1 MLLIKKP
8 MRSFGN
14 VISDKSFTALSS
26 DQATTLKNTTSTSY
40 ATLRQETTDSAVF
53 FNQATGEMSY
63 APLTSGTGATG
74 PTGAFGGLVFQ
85 DIIPA
90 NATINLGTPVAY
102 FNDLFVNHVYASG
115 NSVSIGDALITN
127 NGNNAVELPVGTT
140 IGGIIPGTITIQ
152 GAVDFVA
159 DLPTGPSVLVG
170 YAYIVR
176 STKNLYVCITAPPL
190 SVSDYTN
197 VGNITG
203 PTGSTGPAGS
213 ASLTGATGDTGP
225 TGNSG
230 ATGATGST
238 GATGATGPTGNS
250 GATGATGAPSTVT
263 GPTGDQG
270 PQGASSGLVLYMNYN
285 TEFIPTTALVP
296 PPGPLVPPDNSPP
309 PPSGNIPVLSS
320 TDAIILNPALTEVLS
335 LFSSNT
341 DTYLIFQFACNPL
354 LDLGIPQTVIPPGIW
369 DMNLFCWASFANRI
383 TVYFNL
389 YILDT
394 SDNSLTLV
402 STSSTALVSNSGL
415 PVQYTFSCN
424 TPLISLTTTQCIFVA
439 VNAYKRTGT
448 NVTLHVFFQDQSFYS
463 HMHTTWSTP
472 GNTGATGP
480 TGPTG
485 RTGPTGSTGATGAPS
500 TVTGATGST
509 GATGPTG
516 NTGSTGATGAP
527 STVTGPTGS
536 TGATGRT
543 GATGAPSTVTGPTG
557 STGATGA
564 TGAPSTVTG
573 PTGST
578 GPTGAI
584 GATGTNAGWAYLPM
598 SSITGTTTAGIKRY
612 FYISMV
618 PLNTT
623 ITGIKAYI
631 SIPGSD
637 FINCAIYRGK
647 TLTAS
652 SVLVMATGQ
661 VTVSSVIDANNY
673 MTLPL
678 TFLTPGQ
685 SRVFTTGEYVT
696 LAFHSSGTTTVYY
709 ICAAAPANLGI
720 SYLSTACYAAAATPA
735 FPANLSLITQN
746 GTNLIRT
753 HFEFY

>member
-1 MLLIKKP
+1 

-90 NATINLGTPVAY
+90 NDTINIGTPGAF
-102 FNDLFVNHVYASG
+102 FNDLFVKHIFASA

-159 DLPTGPSVLVG
+159 DLPTGPDVLVG

-176 STKNLYVCITAPPL
+176 STKNLYVCITSPPL

-213 ASLTGATGDTGP
+213 ASLTGATGNTGP

-230 ATGATGST
+230 ATGATGGT
-238 GATGATGPTGNS
+238 GATGFTGPIGQI
-250 GATGATGAPSTVT
+250 GATGSIGLAGA
-263 GPTGDQG
+263 
-270 PQGASSGLVLYMNYN
+270 
-285 TEFIPTTALVP
+285 
-296 PPGPLVPPDNSPP
+296 
-309 PPSGNIPVLSS
+309 
-320 TDAIILNPALTEVLS
+320 
-335 LFSSNT
+335 
-341 DTYLIFQFACNPL
+341 
-354 LDLGIPQTVIPPGIW
+354 
-369 DMNLFCWASFANRI
+369 
-383 TVYFNL
+383 
-389 YILDT
+389 
-394 SDNSLTLV
+394 
-402 STSSTALVSNSGL
+402 
-415 PVQYTFSCN
+415 
-424 TPLISLTTTQCIFVA
+424 
-439 VNAYKRTGT
+439 
-448 NVTLHVFFQDQSFYS
+448 
-463 HMHTTWSTP
+463 
-472 GNTGATGP
+472 
-480 TGPTG
+480 
-485 RTGPTGSTGATGAPS
+485 TGSTGATGAPS
-500 TVTGATGST
+500 TIA

-516 NTGSTGATGAP
+516 ATGSTGATGAP
-527 STVTGPTGS
+527 STVTGPTG
-536 TGATGRT
+536 A
-543 GATGAPSTVTGPTG
+543 TG

-564 TGAPSTVTG
+564 TGPV
-573 PTGST
+573 
-578 GPTGAI
+578 
-584 GATGTNAGWAYLPM
+584 GTNAGWAYLPM
-598 SSITGTTTAGIKRY
+598 SSITGTTTAGIKRF

-652 SVLVMATGQ
+652 SVLVMTTGQ
-661 VTVSSVIDANNY
+661 LTVSSVVASNY

-678 TFLTPGQ
+678 TFLQTGQ
-685 SRVFTTGEYVT
+685 SRVFTAGEYVT

-720 SYLSTACYAAAATPA
+720 SYLSTTCYAAAATPV
-735 FPANLSLITQN
+735 FPANLSLITQS